1 MRSNEIIPL
10 AIQKSVNGNAGASDL
25 QQTKSLAK
33 QGLCKHKLDA
43 ASCKDEDA
51 GEASDRFLNHEVY
64 YQFSGSRWLQTEV
77 QTIEGEIAHCPI
89 SQKKYQLLC
98 KKLHSASQK
107 LQDMEKTTDVF
118 AKAQAEYLKEKV
130 VALSRDLVDRLVEG
144 EVTQIQQESSSIR
157 QGKITAKAVKLL
169 ETHIHQ
175 LEDNHKTSIP
185 HRRIIADAKHALLEA
200 KAKLDGKPAIKHFD
214 WLATQVHT
222 NNLKNREFDNGG
234 ALNLSQALPP
244 RKQPNLNK
252 LGDGRGLKVSGC
264 PTQSKTDSLG
274 CLCVRKIEEVEL
286 LPGDVEELFD
296 IARAVYN
303 RDFRQAKMR
312 YHTLSHDYQRH
323 FEKHMQQ
330 LMAVPFDDALE
341 TIQALIATANELV
354 ENGESYPTSLEI
366 DQLFLGLSQVNE
378 EERIDDRA
386 EEN

>member
-1 MRSNEIIPL
+1 MRSNEI
-10 AIQKSVNGNAGASDL
+10 N
-25 QQTKSLAK
+25 
-33 QGLCKHKLDA
+33 
-43 ASCKDEDA
+43 
-51 GEASDRFLNHEVY
+51 
-64 YQFSGSRWLQTEV
+64 QFSGSRWLHTEV

-214 WLATQVHT
+214 WLATQV
-222 NNLKNREFDNGG
+222 R
-234 ALNLSQALPP
+234 
-244 RKQPNLNK
+244 R
-252 LGDGRGLKVSGC
+252 V
-264 PTQSKTDSLG
+264 
-274 CLCVRKIEEVEL
+274 EEVEL

-303 RDFRQAKMR
+303 RDFRQARMR
-312 YHTLSHDYQRH
+312 YHTLSHDYQRR

-366 DQLFLGLSQVNE
+366 DQLFLGLSQVSE